1 MATYPLNVCYDSC
14 TIFKPSVGK
23 FELRSLLCKDLANE
37 ATDPAAAPKDEED
50 LPKLITFLHCLGK
63 RVVYTIRI
71 AQGYNVPGLKSSVG
85 SVPQ

>member
-1 MATYPLNVCYDSC
+1 MSAMNSC
-14 TIFKPSVGK
+14 AVFEPSVGK
-23 FELRSLLCKDLANE
+23 LELCTLLCEELANE